1 MLQADELVRHD
12 AKHNPSGSS
21 EESCFHTPLD
31 RILHEAGIYL
41 GSSTGLSSKFHSRNF
56 QAERKGLVRRRIL
69 PIHAVGASW
78 WLQSGCDTCERA
90 HRHSQLHSPSA
101 RSARE
106 AAEQHED
113 LHSQPHVPARVI
125 PRAELQKSVACI

>member
-69 PIHAVGASW
+69 PIRAVGASW
-78 WLQSGCDTCERA
+78 WPQSGHDTCERA
-90 HRHSQLHSPSA
+90 HRHSQLHSTRIFTAGLTCQPSGY
-101 RSARE
+101 SPSG
-106 AAEQHED
+106 AAEIRSLYLMWE
-113 LHSQPHVPARVI
+113 R
-125 PRAELQKSVACI
+125 